1 MKWVSEPL
9 IQKIEKMT
17 KTIAELENKL
27 SRKTKPMTKRIDP
40 PETDPSPLLQK
51 IEDMTAVIAD
61 LEKHLIL
68 KEEAIATD
76 PSEHIAPPT
85 PELEPLLCTT
95 CEAHVRK
102 IEELYEGNAELKKA
116 LAYKED
122 EGKLMYAEAVS
133 QLNEFASE
141 KKRCEKYE
149 KVIDQQKKELKEY
162 EMIIEQQRKDLK
174 EHEMTIEGQKKELKN
189 ADLKIRMAGAGTWDS
204 ESGGLTG

>member
-27 SRKTKPMTKRIDP
+27 SRKTKPMAKRIDP
-40 PETDPSPLLQK
+40 PENDPSPLLQK
-51 IEDMTAVIAD
+51 IEDMTAIIAE
-61 LEKHLIL
+61 LEKKLIL
-68 KEEAIATD
+68 KEVSIATD
-76 PSEHIAPPT
+76 PLEYIAPPT
-85 PELEPLLCTT
+85 PKLEPPLCTRCGT
-95 CEAHVRK
+95 YVRK

-116 LAYKED
+116 LACKED

-149 KVIDQQKKELKEY
+149 KVVDQQKKELKEY
-162 EMIIEQQRKDLK
+162 EMIVEQQRKGLK
-174 EHEMTIEGQKKELKN
+174 KYEMTIERQKKELKN
-189 ADLKIRMAGAGTWDS
+189 ADLKIRMAGAGTWDNG
-204 ESGGLTG
+204 SGGLTG